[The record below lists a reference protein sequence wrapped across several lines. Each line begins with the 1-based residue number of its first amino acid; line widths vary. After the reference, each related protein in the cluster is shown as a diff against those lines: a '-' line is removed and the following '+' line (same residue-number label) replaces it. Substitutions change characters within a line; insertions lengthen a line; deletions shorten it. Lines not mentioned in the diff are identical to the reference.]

1 MDATPF
7 DTHKAVSSLTGT
19 GIPAPQAEAIVD
31 VIRTAITGGVATK
44 ADLAELK
51 AKMAELKAEMAALET
66 RLTWRIVLASG
77 IIIATIGALVRF

>member
-31 VIRTAITGGVATK
+31 VTRTAITGGIATK
-44 ADLAELK
+44 
-51 AKMAELKAEMAALET
+51 AELKAEMAALET

>member
-7 DTHKAVSSLTGT
+7 GTHKAVSSLTGT

-31 VIRTAITGGVATK
+31 VTRTAITGGIATK
-44 ADLAELK
+44 ADL
-51 AKMAELKAEMAALET
+51 AELKAEMAALET
-66 RLTWRIVLASG
+66 RLTWRIALASG